1 VPKFIIEVYVCPT
14 CGNYYGASSAGNL
27 AQKVASADKG
37 KKLLPRDRCPGC
49 EDTRVPCVFE
59 IELTPKEPEQE
70 VLAETE

>member
-37 KKLLPRDRCPGC
+37 KKLLCLRSN
-49 EDTRVPCVFE
+49 
-59 IELTPKEPEQE
+59 
-70 VLAETE
+70 